1 MTEKKEKLK
10 KWGIPAGAAL
20 ALLLCIWGYRA
31 FFGSTFHIQDTVY
44 LYIDEDDN
52 IDSVY
57 VKLEAVSKHHAM
69 SGFKTLARHSS
80 YGDHVRTGRYEIEP
94 GNSAFTVF
102 RKLKNGFSTG

>member
-44 LYIDEDDN
+44 LYIDEDDTA
-52 IDSVY
+52 DS
-57 VKLEAVSKHHAM
+57 ATAS
-69 SGFKTLARHSS
+69 
-80 YGDHVRTGRYEIEP
+80 VRTTTC
-94 GNSAFTVF
+94 SAC
-102 RKLKNGFSTG
+102 SAA